1 MLNLFDSVW
10 VLQNSMVLGVS
21 DVLETFVYRL
31 GITSADYGLS
41 TAAGLFK
48 SVVSVMLVFI
58 ANKASEKING
68 EGVL

>member
-1 MLNLFDSVW
+1 
-10 VLQNSMVLGVS
+10 MVLGVS